1 VKPGSGAWVQ
11 TFAALALAACASA
24 RPEFPAPVEPST
36 PTPDASFRWRTAAV
50 HPLPMPALN
59 ANWFKLDNGFTV
71 VHLER
76 DDLPIVS
83 LRYVNR
89 LAGSADSA
97 FSGELI
103 ALTGDALVH
112 GGTRFADG
120 KVLSRVRVN
129 GVLPSVATSRDS
141 TTIGID
147 VLAPAF
153 GHATIVLARTVQSP
167 AFDPGGI
174 EVARGLTLD
183 LLRDRFDG
191 FEAVVMDQVMSDL
204 IGREAARDLSG
215 STPSVVK
222 AVTRAQIVR
231 CHAELYRPD
240 ASALVV
246 VGAARRAEVIEL
258 AQRWF
263 GSWQPAHPE
272 AAAKPK
278 LIAPRASAPGVR
290 IHLIPSLEQSQAGV
304 LVAKLGAP
312 LFSEHF
318 AALEIAGVVLGAAAN
333 SRLNLA
339 LREEQA
345 KTYFVRAAHEM
356 DRKLG
361 MFAIRGAFDAT
372 ETAGVVS
379 ELTQEL
385 TRLTREPVP
394 PAELDAARARVRATI
409 TDRLATNSSAADL
422 LAGLFEVEAP
432 DALERIDRELAR
444 VDASLL
450 REAARRYLDPSSLDV
465 FVFGPPR
472 YMVGEL
478 SVLGNVRLYRV
489 VERY

>member
-1 VKPGSGAWVQ
+1 
-11 TFAALALAACASA
+11 
-24 RPEFPAPVEPST
+24 
-36 PTPDASFRWRTAAV
+36 
-50 HPLPMPALN
+50 MPALN

-103 ALTGDALVH
+103 ALTGDALIQS
-112 GGTRFADG
+112 GTRFADG
-120 KVLSRVRVN
+120 RVLSRVRIN
-129 GVLPSVATSRDS
+129 GVLPSVVTTNDS
-141 TTIGID
+141 TIIGID

-153 GHATIVLARTVQSP
+153 KHATIVLALTVQNP
-167 AFDPGGI
+167 AFDRGGI
-174 EVARGLTLD
+174 EVARGLTFD
-183 LLRDRFDG
+183 HLRDRFDG
-191 FEAVVMDQVMSDL
+191 FEAWVMDKVMSDL
-204 IGREAARDLSG
+204 IGREAARDLAG
-215 STPSVVK
+215 SNPSVVK
-222 AVTRAQIVR
+222 SVTREQIVR
-231 CHAELYRPD
+231 CHTELYRPD

-246 VGAARRAEVIEL
+246 VGAARKAEVIDL

-263 GSWQPAHPE
+263 GSWRPAHQE
-272 AAAKPK
+272 AAPKPK
-278 LIAPRASAPGVR
+278 PIEPRASAPGVR
-290 IHLIPSLEQSQAGV
+290 IHLIPSVEQSQAGV

-312 LFSEHF
+312 LFSEHY

-345 KTYFVRAAHEM
+345 KTYSVRAGHAM

-361 MFAIRGAFDAT
+361 MFTIRGSFDAT
-372 ETAGVVS
+372 ETGGVVS

-394 PAELDAARARVRATI
+394 PTELDAARALVRATI
-409 TDRLATNSSAADL
+409 ADLLATTAGAADL
-422 LAGLFEVEAP
+422 LASLFEVEAA
-432 DALERIDRELAR
+432 DGLERIDRELAR
-444 VDASLL
+444 VDANLL

-465 FVFGPPR
+465 FVFGPAR
-472 YMVGEL
+472 YMAGEL
-478 SVLGNVRLYRV
+478 AALGSVRLYRV